1 MTNDERRT
9 TNDRRRTAE
18 RPGLSARVRLL
29 GLRAIG
35 RAYQPAKRAT
45 GAPRAVLLIRPD
57 HLGDMLF
64 ATPAFQMLREALPQ
78 ARLTLL
84 AGPWSQAAIARNPDL
99 DEVLTCRFPGFERQ
113 PKTSLIAPYRLLFET
128 ARGLRGRFDAAL
140 VLRFDHW
147 WGAWLAA
154 AAGIPRRGGYDRP
167 ETRPFLTDAL
177 PYQPG
182 RHEVEQN
189 AALVAALAGG
199 RADTRPGA
207 LRFTVGAAAHAW
219 AADWLAAN
227 GVPAGQRLIA
237 IHPGAGAAVKQW
249 PADAWAAVAT
259 QLGPEIGA
267 RIVLTGSVGERPLA
281 QEIAAQLSPAPLDA
295 TDQTDLEQLGALLA
309 RCSLVLGADS
319 GPLHL
324 AVAVGAPTVHLH
336 GPVSARKFG
345 PWGDPA
351 RHRVVCTNWA
361 CAPCNRLD
369 WPASALAEHNCMA
382 AITVADVLH
391 AARATLNAASA

>member
-1 MTNDERRT
+1 MSR
-9 TNDRRRTAE
+9 A
-18 RPGLSARVRLL
+18 PWIRLL
-29 GLRAIG
+29 LLRVAG
-35 RAYQPAKRAT
+35 RLYARRPPA
-45 GAPRAVLLIRPD
+45 GAPRSVLLIRPD

-64 ATPAFQMLREALPQ
+64 ATPAIRMLREALPH

-84 AGPWSQAAIARNPDL
+84 AGPWSQAAVAHNPDL

-113 PKTSLIAPYRLLFET
+113 PKTSLVAPYRLLFAT
-128 ARGLRGRFDAAL
+128 ARGLQGRFDAA
-140 VLRFDHW
+140 VALRFDHW

-154 AAGIPRRGGYDRP
+154 AAGIPRRVGYDRP
-167 ETRPFLTDAL
+167 ETRPFLTDAR
-177 PYQPG
+177 PYPPD

-189 AALVAALAGG
+189 ATLVAALTGG
-199 RADTRPGA
+199 HGDARPGP
-207 LRFTVGAAAHAW
+207 LRFVIGAAAQTW
-219 AADWLAAN
+219 AAGWLAAQ
-227 GVPAGQRLIA
+227 GISAEHRLIA

-259 QLGPEIGA
+259 QLGSEFGA
-267 RIVLTGSVGERPLA
+267 QIALTGSAAEQPLA
-281 QEIAAQLSPAPLDA
+281 QEIAARLSPAPLDV
-295 TDQTDLEQLGALLA
+295 TGQTDLEQLGALLA
-309 RCSLVLGADS
+309 RCRLVLGSDS

-351 RHRVVCTNWA
+351 RQRVVSTNWP

-369 WPASALAEHNCMA
+369 WPASALAEHGCMA
-382 AITVADVLH
+382 AITVDDVLA
-391 AARATLNAASA
+391 AARAAISAPRGVAFP